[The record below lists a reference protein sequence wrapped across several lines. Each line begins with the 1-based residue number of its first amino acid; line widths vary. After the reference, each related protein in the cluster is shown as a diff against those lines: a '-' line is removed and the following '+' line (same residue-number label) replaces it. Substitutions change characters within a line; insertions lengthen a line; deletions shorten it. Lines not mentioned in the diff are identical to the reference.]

1 MLLDLSRIS
10 IVGTVEVAR
19 LSIRDSFCGC
29 FIIIMLKILVVG
41 SGSAEFAV
49 LAHSCHKSG

>member
-1 MLLDLSRIS
+1 MLVLLDLSRIS

-49 LAHSCHKSG
+49 